1 MKRTTQEQNP
11 IIKDWMIG
19 AMNRYG
25 NTVIGEAKMKRHG
38 MQAYVDAFAALGFDV
53 EIKKSINRDGY
64 KCKLKGWG
72 TTSLRAAKMDTY
84 IVSVKGKENYDQ

>member
-1 MKRTTQEQNP
+1 
-11 IIKDWMIG
+11 MIG

-64 KCKLKGWG
+64 IYRIC
-72 TTSLRAAKMDTY
+72 
-84 IVSVKGKENYDQ
+84 